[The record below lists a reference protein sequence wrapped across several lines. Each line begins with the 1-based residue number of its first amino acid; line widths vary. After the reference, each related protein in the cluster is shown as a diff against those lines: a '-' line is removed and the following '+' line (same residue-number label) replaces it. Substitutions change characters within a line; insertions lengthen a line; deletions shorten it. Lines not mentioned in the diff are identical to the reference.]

1 MSNQE
6 PPQPSGRRP
15 ADSHEERLRLEME
28 QLREKLERIKPHA
41 ETELPPLR
49 RPSRTTLTAL
59 LLLVVVILVGAFIAG
74 YLPRRKRV
82 EQVLAES
89 RRDSAALPVVNVLR
103 SKLAPREMTIELPGS
118 IQAVTEAPIL
128 ARADGYLKRRL
139 ADIGDR
145 VAAGQVLAEIE
156 APELDQQ
163 VAQARATL
171 EQAHAAQEQAA
182 ASLEQGRANLHLAR
196 VTAQR
201 WNGLLLKGA
210 VSRQENDQVQA
221 QFQAQS
227 AGVQAL
233 ERALAAAAKNVLAA
247 EANLRRL
254 ENLQNYRIVRA
265 PFAGVITLRNVD
277 TGALISAGQTMLFR
291 MAQTG
296 SLRTYISVP
305 QADASAVRPGLAA
318 EVMVNEFPGQA
329 FAGRVARTSDA
340 LDPSSRTLLTDV
352 LVPNP
357 GGRLLPGMYAR
368 VRLKIY
374 RERPPVQIPGDTLV
388 LSSQGPQV
396 AVVRD
401 GRVHFQRVVIGRDDG
416 RTIELTEGL
425 APDELLV
432 VNPGDEVKES
442 APVEVREL
450 SERSQAPSGPAAG
463 RPSGKQEK

>member
-89 RRDSAALPVVNVLR
+89 RRDSAALPVVIVLR